1 MDCVNHSGVAAAAYC
16 QNCGK
21 PLCGACVRTAPGGQI
36 QCEPCWTA
44 WHSAQQPFQPPY
56 GPGYGGGPSPAVA
69 AALGFIPGVGAMYN
83 GQFIKGL
90 IHVFV
95 FAVLVSTA
103 GHYGI
108 FGLFIAAWVIYQV
121 FEAYHV
127 AKARRDG
134 QPLPDPL
141 GLNEIS
147 NWVNPGGRAHHP
159 PVNPVSA
166 PPGAGPYQQAPY
178 EQGPYQPGP
187 YQAPSQPQP
196 PYQEPQ
202 WQNPYQGPA
211 SGPGPYQAPYAGPA
225 PGPGVPNPGFPNP
238 GFPNPGFPNPGFPAM
253 PPVPPPMYWKRRE
266 PVGAVILIA
275 LGVLFLLGRMDIFSG
290 RLFEFSWPLLLIGL
304 GVWLFVRR
312 YQEASWMAHKDSQ
325 DNSQGNPQGGPK

>member
-44 WHSAQQPFQPPY
+44 WHSAQQPFQQSY
-56 GPGYGGGPSPAVA
+56 GAGYGSGPSPAVA

-90 IHVFV
+90 IHVFI

-147 NWVNPGGRAHHP
+147 NWVNPGGRVHHP
-159 PVNPVSA
+159 PVAGAGGNPVN
-166 PPGAGPYQQAPY
+166 PPAETAAGPYQQ
-178 EQGPYQPGP
+178 GP
-187 YQAPSQPQP
+187 YQAPAQP
-196 PYQEPQ
+196 PYQEAQ
-202 WQNPYQGPA
+202 WQNPYQGP
-211 SGPGPYQAPYAGPA
+211 SPGQYQAPYAGQTA
-225 PGPGVPNPGFPNP
+225 GPGVPNPGFPP
-238 GFPNPGFPNPGFPAM
+238 M
-253 PPVPPPMYWKRRE
+253 PPVPPPMYWRRRE
-266 PVGAVILIA
+266 PIGAVVLIA
-275 LGVLFLLGRMDIFSG
+275 LGVLFLLGQMDIFSG

-304 GVWLFVRR
+304 GVWLVVKR
-312 YQEASWMAHKDSQ
+312 YQDAARWNRGPNPQGS
-325 DNSQGNPQGGPK
+325 SQGDSQGGPK